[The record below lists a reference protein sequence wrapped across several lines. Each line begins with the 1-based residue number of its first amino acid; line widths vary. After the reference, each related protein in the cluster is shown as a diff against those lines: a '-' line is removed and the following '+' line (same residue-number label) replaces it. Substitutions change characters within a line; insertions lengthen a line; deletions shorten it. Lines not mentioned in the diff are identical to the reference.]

1 MNLITPVLTAVVL
14 TAASIAVGGAVA
26 TYKDNTNPQR

>member
-1 MNLITPVLTAVVL
+1 MVAILLL

-26 TYKDNTNPQR
+26 THKDNTTSKR

>member
-1 MNLITPVLTAVVL
+1 MVALLVL

>member
-1 MNLITPVLTAVVL
+1 MVAILVL

-26 TYKDNTNPQR
+26 THKDNTNNKR